1 MSFQLKRKQREP
13 KKRQALP
20 RMRPAVAG
28 ILCAAASAANVSAAS
43 RFWVGP
49 DGASWNNIANWSATV
64 GGASGASVPVAADD
78 ASVTATVDRL
88 VIFDGSYPSTGL
100 NSLSIYGS
108 STVTMT
114 LAQGINALRAVT
126 TTVGSQGG
134 KGAFLLA
141 GGSFNGSTLTI
152 GSISGDTGTVTL
164 LGTGSLG
171 LTSETIGNS
180 GTGVFNQSGGTA
192 TVVGNMNVGST
203 TTGVGTYTLNS
214 GTLNAN
220 FENIS
225 NFGSG
230 TFIQNGGVHTANDL
244 QLGNQ
249 GTGKGVYI
257 LNGGVYTVVGD
268 TYLGVGTLNTSS
280 FSLIGGSFSSSTLQ
294 VGYESL
300 GTFAQSSGS
309 SNFGNYIRIGEIGGS
324 TGTIN
329 MSGGTMTVATLR
341 PGYASAGSFN
351 LSGGQV
357 NVTGDLLAGNFNT
370 APAPPSSMSVAER

>member
-1 MSFQLKRKQREP
+1 MSSQSRQRRSASKRCHRSRQRLH
-13 KKRQALP
+13 A
-20 RMRPAVAG
+20 AAAG
-28 ILCAAASAANVSAAS
+28 ILGVAASASHLSAAG

-49 DGASWNNIANWSATV
+49 DGASWNNVANWSTTA
-64 GGASGASVPVAADD
+64 GGASGTSVPVAADD
-78 ASVTATVDRL
+78 ATVTATLDRL

-114 LAQGINALRAVT
+114 LAQNINALRAVT

-134 KGAFLLA
+134 KGAFLLG
-141 GGSFNGSTLTI
+141 GGSFNGSTLTV
-152 GSISGDTGTVTL
+152 GSISGDSGTVIL
-164 LGTGSLG
+164 SGTGSLG
-171 LTSETIGNS
+171 LTSETIGNA
-180 GTGVFNQSGGTA
+180 GTGVFNQTGGTA
-192 TVVGNMNVGST
+192 TLSGTMNVGST

-300 GTFAQSSGS
+300 GTVGSPGTELEFA
-309 SNFGNYIRIGEIGGS
+309 
-324 TGTIN
+324 
-329 MSGGTMTVATLR
+329 L
-341 PGYASAGSFN
+341 
-351 LSGGQV
+351 
-357 NVTGDLLAGNFNT
+357 
-370 APAPPSSMSVAER
+370 